1 MTDLSD
7 PMRDRLAVRLGELRR
22 EYAAGETQL
31 AALEAR
37 KAELANTLLRISGAI
52 QVLEET
58 LADTPDAANAAE

>member
-1 MTDLSD
+1 MTDLAD
-7 PMRDRLAVRLGELRR
+7 PMRDRLAVRLADLRR

-58 LADTPDAANAAE
+58 LADAPNAANAAE